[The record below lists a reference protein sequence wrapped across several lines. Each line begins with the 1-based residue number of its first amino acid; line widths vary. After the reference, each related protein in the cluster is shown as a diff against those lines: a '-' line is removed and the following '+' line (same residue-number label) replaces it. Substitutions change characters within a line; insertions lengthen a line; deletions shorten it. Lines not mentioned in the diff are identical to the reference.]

1 MDITKFFSRKRPS
14 NDADDEVPP
23 PKSSAPTIPQQDE
36 LKGAEGQDS
45 GHNQASNPSKAEK
58 RQLYK
63 SHLSYK
69 KEWEKTYP
77 WVYCNNPKDGMFCR
91 VCQDFGRPSATA
103 RGAWTVKGMTDWN
116 HAT

>member
-45 GHNQASNPSKAEK
+45 CHNQASNPSKAEK

-63 SHLSYK
+63 SHLK
-69 KEWEKTYP
+69 LQK
-77 WVYCNNPKDGMFCR
+77 R
-91 VCQDFGRPSATA
+91 VGEDIPMGILQ
-103 RGAWTVKGMTDWN
+103 
-116 HAT
+116 

>member
-45 GHNQASNPSKAEK
+45 CHNQASNPSKAEK
-58 RQLYK
+58 DSCINLILATKKSGRRHTHGYTAIIPRMECFVVCAKTLEGRQLLLEVLG
-63 SHLSYK
+63 LS
-69 KEWEKTYP
+69 KE
-77 WVYCNNPKDGMFCR
+77 
-91 VCQDFGRPSATA
+91 
-103 RGAWTVKGMTDWN
+103 
-116 HAT
+116 